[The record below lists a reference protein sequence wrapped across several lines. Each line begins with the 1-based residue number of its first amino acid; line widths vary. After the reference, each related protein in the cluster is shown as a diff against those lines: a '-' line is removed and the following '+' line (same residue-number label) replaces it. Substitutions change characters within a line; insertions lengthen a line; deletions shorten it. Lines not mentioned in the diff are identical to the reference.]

1 MRNSEWCT
9 ASQQNSS
16 IFAFC
21 FGRNWSLLVK
31 NNEDLSCM
39 IAAIAVAV
47 CDWSTTF
54 WWVDQLLVPQLVDWH
69 GVVLRTSLRSH
80 GKRWTQQVSGDLEAY
95 IIDKYMASMIFLLIS
110 WDMWSYQEVKLTTQ
124 FERFLRVVSK
134 IATLKPPWCVKRFGC
149 FEACERYEEFP
160 PGHVFDSKS
169 VALWHV
175 EIS

>member
-1 MRNSEWCT
+1 MKIFVVWLRPLRWRCVTGLLPFGGWTSC
-9 ASQQNSS
+9 SCPNSS
-16 IFAFC
+16 IDMGLSWWPVWGLMEKDETTGLRQ
-21 FGRNWSLLVK
+21 FGSLYYWQIYGIF
-31 NNEDLSCM
+31 E
-39 IAAIAVAV
+39 
-47 CDWSTTF
+47 
-54 WWVDQLLVPQLVDWH
+54 
-69 GVVLRTSLRSH
+69 
-80 GKRWTQQVSGDLEAY
+80 
-95 IIDKYMASMIFLLIS
+95 SMIFLLIS